1 MRNNDASVQ
10 YIFRNCFWTAI
21 PDAREP
27 RPDESL
33 FRICPR
39 RFAGFDFSSLLF
51 ISQRLRCFSSEK
63 RCILSSLIL
72 LPTLQAYYDSRTYQ
86 PC

>member
-10 YIFRNCFWTAI
+10 YIFRNCSWTAI

-27 RPDESL
+27 RTDDSHI
-33 FRICPR
+33 RIYPR
-39 RFAGFDFSSLLF
+39 RLGGFDFSSFSF
-51 ISQRLRCFSSEK
+51 ISQRLRCFSSLK
-63 RCILSSLIL
+63 RCILSSLFL
-72 LPTLQAYYDSRTYQ
+72 LPTLQAYYDSRTHQ